1 MIEANELKIDNI
13 WLHFGKI
20 QALAG
25 VTFSLNKIE
34 ILGIIGPNG
43 AGKTCILNCI
53 TGFYRPQKGDIS
65 WQGRN
70 ITHLA
75 SHKIAPLG
83 IARTFQTLTLYSGL
97 NVLDNLMAARHI
109 KIKKNL
115 ITGAL
120 YFKWARD
127 EEIRHRRHVEGI
139 IDFLEIE
146 HLRYRILGTLPY
158 GMRKRVDLG
167 RALALEPKILLL
179 DEPMAG
185 MSFEEREDM
194 ARFIID
200 IIEWWKIP
208 IIIVEHDMSV
218 ITDIC
223 DRVIVL
229 DLGQQIAQGTPI
241 EVMNNPMVVEA
252 YIGKKE

>member
-1 MIEANELKIDNI
+1 MADVNELKVEDL
-13 WLHFGKI
+13 WLSFGKI
-20 QALAG
+20 QALMG
-25 VTFSLNKIE
+25 VTFSINKIE

-43 AGKTCILNCI
+43 AGKTCVLNCV
-53 TGFYRPQKGDIS
+53 TGFYRPQKGRVF
-65 WQGRN
+65 WQGRD

-83 IARTFQTLTLYSGL
+83 IGRTFQTLTLYTGL

-120 YFKWARD
+120 YFKWARN
-127 EEIRHRRHVEGI
+127 EEIRHRRYVEEI

-146 HLRYRILGTLPY
+146 HLRYRVLGTLPY

-167 RALALEPKILLL
+167 RALALEPKLLLL

-200 IIEWWKIP
+200 IIEARKIP
-208 IIIVEHDMSV
+208 IIIVEHDMGV

-229 DLGQQIAQGTPI
+229 DLGEQIAQGTPM
-241 EVMNNPMVVEA
+241 EVMNSPRVVEA